1 MIMIIIIIPSNYKV
15 LCTRHFPC
23 AFHIVT
29 NLNLLTA
36 LGAKVSCLP
45 DDVCL
50 NYNLREIKIK
60 SRSLGVEGLNSN
72 PRSLLLRL
80 GVQKQPADCLL
91 VVDSPKEIILKT
103 LYMKT

>member
-1 MIMIIIIIPSNYKV
+1 M
-15 LCTRHFPC
+15 
-23 AFHIVT
+23 VT

-36 LGAKVSCLP
+36 LEAKVSCLP

-50 NYNLREIKIK
+50 NYNLREIK

-91 VVDSPKEIILKT
+91 VVDSPKEIILRT
-103 LYMKT
+103 LYMKM